1 MKVMRRWW
9 NVTLFTRKIEK
20 HSRHPSLQG
29 SGSRPARKIGKVENE
44 WIDEDDRIE
53 RDIAYQ
59 REGRTERL
67 AGKRSSILENR
78 KNVDYIPFF
87 EPCLNK
93 EARLSNQPG
102 QTLANIPY
110 SRITL
115 TLEEDKGYY
124 DLSCPAL
131 IRVASIDPYFI
142 NSFQDY
148 FRSPEK
154 EIKKRKKRNLGDNK
168 GNNGEER
175 RNYNRIMSS
184 EWWASGGD
192 LLMLAKIEKRRKKK
206 DPRRTRYERVIMGMS
221 KRERAGNPGWNR

>member
-1 MKVMRRWW
+1 MSSVRSVTDRSEIVSRFHPCIECIEFSKSKVKEIEMKVMRRWW

-29 SGSRPARKIGKVENE
+29 SDSRPARKIGKVENE

-93 EARLSNQPG
+93 EARLSN
-102 QTLANIPY
+102 
-110 SRITL
+110 
-115 TLEEDKGYY
+115 
-124 DLSCPAL
+124 
-131 IRVASIDPYFI
+131 
-142 NSFQDY
+142 
-148 FRSPEK
+148 
-154 EIKKRKKRNLGDNK
+154 
-168 GNNGEER
+168 
-175 RNYNRIMSS
+175 
-184 EWWASGGD
+184 
-192 LLMLAKIEKRRKKK
+192 
-206 DPRRTRYERVIMGMS
+206 
-221 KRERAGNPGWNR
+221 

>member
-29 SGSRPARKIGKVENE
+29 SDSRPARKIGKVENE

-154 EIKKRKKRNLGDNK
+154 EIKKRKKRNLGDNR

>member
-29 SGSRPARKIGKVENE
+29 SDSRPARKIGKVENE

>member
-29 SGSRPARKIGKVENE
+29 SDSRPARKIGKVENK

-154 EIKKRKKRNLGDNK
+154 EIKKRKK
-168 GNNGEER
+168 
-175 RNYNRIMSS
+175 
-184 EWWASGGD
+184 
-192 LLMLAKIEKRRKKK
+192 KK
-206 DPRRTRYERVIMGMS
+206 P
-221 KRERAGNPGWNR
+221 W

>member
-29 SGSRPARKIGKVENE
+29 SDSRPARKIGKVENE

-102 QTLANIPY
+102 QILANIPY

-221 KRERAGNPGWNR
+221 K